1 MLPTTRPPGD
11 VRIPTGYF
19 NAQVGHDNESSYI
32 WKVVIVTL
40 LARKK

>member
-1 MLPTTRPPGD
+1 MLSTTRPPGD

-19 NAQVGHDNESSYI
+19 NAQVGHDNDI

-40 LARKK
+40 IARKK